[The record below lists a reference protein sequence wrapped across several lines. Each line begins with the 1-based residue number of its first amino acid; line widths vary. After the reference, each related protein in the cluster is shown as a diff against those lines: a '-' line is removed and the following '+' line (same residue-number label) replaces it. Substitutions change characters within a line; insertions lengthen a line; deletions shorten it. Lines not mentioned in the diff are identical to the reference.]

1 MTDTRNTTPPDVRQP
16 ATIYI
21 TGETKPDAFEVA
33 LGEAEKGDRIVY
45 HIGQH
50 CGGLHRHAAARAET
64 EKRCFLFCKREGVGQ
79 FAYLAVKR

>member
-1 MTDTRNTTPPDVRQP
+1 MSS
-16 ATIYI
+16 TIYI
-21 TGETKPDAFEVA
+21 TGETKPDALYHA
-33 LGEAEKGDRIVY
+33 LAEAQKGDRIVY
-45 HIGQH
+45 HIGQF

>member
-1 MTDTRNTTPPDVRQP
+1 MTQ
-16 ATIYI
+16 TIYI
-21 TGETKPDAFEVA
+21 TGDTKPDALYRA
-33 LGEAEKGDRIVY
+33 LAEAQKGDRIVY
-45 HIGQH
+45 HIGQF

>member
-1 MTDTRNTTPPDVRQP
+1 MSQI
-16 ATIYI
+16 IYI
-21 TGETKPDAFEVA
+21 AGETSKDAFCRA
-33 LGEAEKGDRIVY
+33 LAEAQKGDRIVY

>member
-1 MTDTRNTTPPDVRQP
+1 MTDTRNTTPPDVRQQ
-16 ATIYI
+16 TIYI

-33 LGEAEKGDRIVY
+33 LGAAEKGDRIVY
-45 HIGQH
+45 HQGQH

-64 EKRCFLFCKREGVGQ
+64 EKRCFLFCKRDGVGQ

>member
-1 MTDTRNTTPPDVRQP
+1 MGDLKMSQ
-16 ATIYI
+16 TIYI
-21 TGETKPDAFEVA
+21 TGDTKPDALYAA
-33 LGEAEKGDRIVY
+33 LAEAQRGDRIVY

-50 CGGLHRHAAARAET
+50 CGGIHRHAAARAET

>member
-1 MTDTRNTTPPDVRQP
+1 MGDLKMSQ
-16 ATIYI
+16 TIYI
-21 TGETKPDAFEVA
+21 TGETKPDAFEAA
-33 LGEAEKGDRIVY
+33 LGEAERGTKIVY

-64 EKRCFLFCKREGVGQ
+64 EKRCFLFCKREYGST